1 MNKEEGFVHYT
12 DEFTYILDNKDIDQ
26 AKTIWR
32 ISKNEAPCFSETG
45 INGEFKVCRFEKDK
59 SSIKDNVIK

>member
-32 ISKNEAPCFSETG
+32 ISKMKHHVLVKQE
-45 INGEFKVCRFEKDK
+45 
-59 SSIKDNVIK
+59 